1 MHKNIFQEREEDN
14 MNLHDEIAK
23 VAYELYEKS
32 GRISGRD
39 MENWIEAEKVVK
51 ARAKK
56 GLTTAAVNQM
66 GQMVEAAAQK
76 VKEVG
81 HHKHHH

>member
-1 MHKNIFQEREEDN
+1 

-39 MENWIEAEKVVK
+39 VENWIEAEKVVK
-51 ARAKK
+51 AKAKK
-56 GLTTAAVNQM
+56 GLTTAVKQM
-66 GQMVEAAAQK
+66 GQMVEAAVQK

-81 HHKHHH
+81 HRKHRH

>member
-1 MHKNIFQEREEDN
+1 

-39 MENWIEAEKVVK
+39 VENWIEAEKVVM

-56 GLTTAAVNQM
+56 VAIAAVKQV
-66 GQMVEAAAQK
+66 GEKVEAAAQK
-76 VKEVG
+76 VK
-81 HHKHHH
+81 KSRAS

>member
-1 MHKNIFQEREEDN
+1 MNLREEI
-14 MNLHDEIAK
+14 EK

-39 MENWIEAEKVVK
+39 VENWIEAEKVVM

-56 GLTTAAVNQM
+56 GVTQRKTNRAE
-66 GQMVEAAAQK
+66 G
-76 VKEVG
+76 
-81 HHKHHH
+81 